1 MRRAIPSRLR
11 VRTLL
16 IFVALAAVAMGAGRT
31 WRRWD
36 QFRREAASHAAS
48 EQFCRDSAAT
58 FRCPEFWDP
67 IAAASAAREA
77 ERHARLRRYFESR
90 W

>member
-1 MRRAIPSRLR
+1 MRRTVRCRLH

-16 IFVALAAVAMGAGRT
+16 GFVALVALALGAERT
-31 WRRWD
+31 RRRWEY
-36 QFRREAASHAAS
+36 FRKEAASHAAS

-58 FRCPEFWDP
+58 FRCTEFWDP
-67 IAAASAAREA
+67 IAAESAAREA
-77 ERHARLRRYFESR
+77 ERHARLRRSYAER